1 MIVLSVLIVPLTTA
15 AILMALWTHP
25 EVRRVIAVLGSLAHL
40 GAAGFLF
47 NAVAATGPISFAVG
61 SWPAPFGIEFRADFL
76 GASMAL
82 VTALVGLVINLYTT
96 NDLDEPRR
104 RFGFH
109 PLVFVLLAGL
119 SGAFTTNDLFNL
131 FVWFECI
138 LLSSF
143 VLLSLGG
150 EKQQIRGGINYVVP
164 NLFSSMLFLTG
175 LGLIYGATGTLNMD
189 HLGTRTGLVEPGLM
203 TGIAALFLTAFG
215 LKAALFPFFAW
226 LPTSY
231 HTPPFAVSAI
241 FAGLLTK
248 VGVFALIRFFTK
260 VWPEPNVV
268 VTTVLLWLS
277 IGGLVVAGVAAMRQ
291 TTLRR
296 SLGYLLVSHIGFLT
310 GGLALGSPT
319 ALAMVNLYMAHHMI
333 VICGLYLV
341 AGLITS
347 TTGSESLT
355 GAGGLAKSHPLIAWL
370 LGLGFL
376 ALAGIPPF
384 SGFAPKVGLIVEAF
398 RLNQPA
404 LVVGMLLSSLFT
416 IFCLAKLW
424 MVYAWQP
431 STEKSPALHP
441 DRLRLV
447 ATTLLCASMVGLSLA
462 LGPVTQLASQSQS
475 SQEGSS

>member
-1 MIVLSVLIVPLTTA
+1 MIVLSVLVIPLSTA

-25 EVRRVIAVLGSLAHL
+25 EVRRVIALLGSVLHL
-40 GAAGFLF
+40 GAAGFLLQ
-47 NAVAATGPISFAVG
+47 AVVDQGPISFAVG

-109 PLVFVLLAGL
+109 PLAFVLLAGL

-164 NLFSSMLFLTG
+164 NLFSSMLFLAG

-189 HLGTRTGLVEPGLM
+189 HLGMRTGLVEPGLM
-203 TGIAALFLTAFG
+203 SAISALFLTAFG
-215 LKAALFPFFAW
+215 LKAALFPFFGW

-231 HTPPFAVSAI
+231 HTPPFAVSAL

-260 VWPEPNVV
+260 VWPDPSLEI
-268 VTTVLLWLS
+268 TGLLLWLS
-277 IGGLVVAGVAAMRQ
+277 MGGLVVAGLAAMRQ

-296 SLGYLLVSHIGFLT
+296 ALGYLLVSHIGFLT

-341 AGLITS
+341 AGLIAS
-347 TTGSESLT
+347 TAGSESLKS
-355 GAGGLAKSHPLIAWL
+355 AGGLAKTHPLLAWL

-376 ALAGIPPF
+376 ALAGIPPL

-398 RLNQPA
+398 RLNQPV
-404 LVVGMLLSSLFT
+404 LVAGMLLSSLFT

-424 MVYAWQP
+424 MIYAWRPQP
-431 STEKSPALHP
+431 GDTQGSQP
-441 DRLRLV
+441 DRLRIL
-447 ATTLLCASMVGLSLA
+447 ATTLLCACMIGLSLA
-462 LGPVTQLASQSQS
+462 LGPVATWASAAQAT
-475 SQEGSS
+475 EGRP